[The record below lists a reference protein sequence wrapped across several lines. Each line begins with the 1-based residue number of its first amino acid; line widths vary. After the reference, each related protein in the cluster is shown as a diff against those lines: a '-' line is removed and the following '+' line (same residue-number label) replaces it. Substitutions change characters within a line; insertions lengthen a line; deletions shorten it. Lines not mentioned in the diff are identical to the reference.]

1 VLRACRIDDQ
11 YGKQFQEC
19 QNSLYIFNE
28 SWPIRTN
35 RPMINTHIY
44 TSHVIARRVYQ
55 LEFSQYVHVAVDI
68 HASKLPLKVCQTHKK
83 HPLQMAHFVF

>member
-1 VLRACRIDDQ
+1 
-11 YGKQFQEC
+11 
-19 QNSLYIFNE
+19 
-28 SWPIRTN
+28 
-35 RPMINTHIY
+35 MINTHIY